1 MSPRRLRRVA
11 KELSQRA
18 FLLGDRAGIHVL
30 PKHYYSSVPD
40 HAWLRDHAS
49 LWQRR
54 ASLPGVRW
62 NHDEQLARLE
72 AICTDFYP
80 EVRGLASYRR
90 LASTSLGP
98 GYGPIES
105 QVLHCFLRATAP
117 ARVVEVGGGMSSA
130 VIAEA
135 VRRNAKDGR
144 AASRIRT
151 VEPWPS
157 AALRALPGVELL
169 PVRCEEAP
177 PTLWQELGAGDLV
190 FVDSS
195 HAVKTGSEV
204 PYIFLEVVPSLSPG
218 VVVHV
223 HDVTLPYLY
232 SPSLLAGYL
241 DPQETALVAALL
253 TDNERLEVACC
264 LSALH
269 HDRPAELQAVLS
281 DYRPQPMSAG
291 LEAVP
296 EGHFPSSLWLR
307 TR

>member
-1 MSPRRLRRVA
+1 MSRKRLRRLA
-11 KELSQRA
+11 KALSEQA

-30 PKHYYSSVPD
+30 PKHYYSSLPD
-40 HAWLRDHAS
+40 HAWLRGHRS

-54 ASLPGVRW
+54 VSLRGVHW
-62 NHDEQLARLE
+62 DLDAQLAWLE
-72 AICTDFYP
+72 RICAGFYA
-80 EVRGLASYRR
+80 EVAGLAAYRR
-90 LASTSLGP
+90 LASESLGP

-105 QVLHCFLRATAP
+105 QVLHCFIRATTP

-130 VIAEA
+130 VMAEA
-135 VRRNAKDGR
+135 IRRNQADGSR
-144 AASRIRT
+144 AARITT

-157 AALRALPGVELL
+157 AALRALPEIELV
-169 PVRCEEAP
+169 PRRCEEAP
-177 PTLWQELGAGDLV
+177 RRLWQELGAGDLL

-204 PYIFLEVVPSLSPG
+204 PYLFLEVIPALAPG

-223 HDVTLPYLY
+223 HDITLPYLY
-232 SPSLLAGYL
+232 SPSLLSGYL

-253 TDNERLEVACC
+253 TDNERLEVLCC
-264 LSALH
+264 QSALH
-269 HDRPAELQAVLS
+269 HDRPSELQAVLP

-291 LEAVP
+291 LETAP

-307 TR
+307 TG

>member
-1 MSPRRLRRVA
+1 MSRRALRRLA
-11 KELSQRA
+11 KGLSQRA

-40 HAWLRDHAS
+40 HAWLRQHPS

-54 ASLPGVRW
+54 LSLAGTRW
-62 NHDEQLARLE
+62 DLDAQLAWLE
-72 AICTDFYP
+72 RICADFYAD
-80 EVRGLASYRR
+80 VRGLAAYRR
-90 LASTSLGP
+90 LASEAVGP

-105 QVLHCFLRATAP
+105 QVLHCFVRAEAP
-117 ARVVEVGGGMSSA
+117 ARVAEVGGGMSSA

-135 VRRNAKDGR
+135 ARLNAEQGRR
-144 AASRIRT
+144 AARITT

-157 AALRALPGVELL
+157 DALRSLAGVELL

-177 PTLWQELGAGDLV
+177 AELWQELGAGDLL

-204 PYIFLEVVPSLSPG
+204 AHVFLEIVPRLSPG
-218 VVVHV
+218 VFVHV

-232 SPSLLAGYL
+232 SPSLLTGYL

-253 TDNERLEVACC
+253 TDNARLEVVCC

-269 HDRPAELQAVLS
+269 HDRPRELGAILA
-281 DYRPQPMSAG
+281 DYRPRPMTDG
-291 LEAVP
+291 LEAAP